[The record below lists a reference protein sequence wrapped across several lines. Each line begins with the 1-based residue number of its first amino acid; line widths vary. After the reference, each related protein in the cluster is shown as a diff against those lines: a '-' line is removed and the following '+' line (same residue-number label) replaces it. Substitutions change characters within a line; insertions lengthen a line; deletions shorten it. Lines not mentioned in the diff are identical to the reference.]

1 MGWASAVEIFDLVVG
16 KIIDVKGMSD
26 NDKSDVI
33 VTLYEALRDNDWD
46 TFGESEFYENPLV
59 KKSIKQWEED
69 NMVSYSEY
77 DDEDVEEL

>member
-1 MGWASAVEIFDLVVG
+1 
-16 KIIDVKGMSD
+16 
-26 NDKSDVI
+26 